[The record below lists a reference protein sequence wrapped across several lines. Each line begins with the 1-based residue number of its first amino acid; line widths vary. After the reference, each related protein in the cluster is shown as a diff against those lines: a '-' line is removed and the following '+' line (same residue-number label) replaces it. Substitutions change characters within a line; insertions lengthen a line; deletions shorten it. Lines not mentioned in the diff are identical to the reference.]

1 MGKVKGQRDN
11 KGMRPIREIAAAIGL
26 LEDDLEYYGR
36 YKAKVGLKAINRL
49 KRRTDASL
57 ILVSAMTP
65 TPAGEG
71 KTTVSIGLAQAL
83 AKLGKSAMVA
93 LREPSL
99 GPVFGIKGGAT
110 GGGLSRVLPA
120 DDINLHFTN
129 DFPAVESAHNLL
141 SALIDNSIFHGN
153 PLNID
158 PRKITWRRVM
168 DINDR
173 SLRDIVI
180 GLGGSTNGVPRET
193 GFDIVPSSE
202 IMAILC
208 LSRSYAEL
216 KDKIRKTL
224 VGFTYDDRPVMT
236 GDLKVEGAVTAL
248 LKHALLPNL
257 VQTTEGVPAIIH
269 GGPFANI
276 AQGTNSIIG
285 TDLALRLADYV
296 VTEAGFGFELGAEK
310 YFDIV
315 APYGNLN
322 PRIVV
327 LVATIRALKYHAGVA
342 REDLNG
348 PNPRLAVLGMANLRK
363 HYENIDKFNVPC
375 IIALNRFPSDT
386 DEEIRA
392 VVEAAEYE
400 GMNIAP
406 ADIFRLGGE
415 GGLELAEK
423 TANLIAQSSGAFRT
437 LYKWDQPVEDKIFTI
452 ASEIYGAVSID
463 YQPLARRNLD
473 LIKKFGFDKLPICI
487 AKTQQSL
494 SDNPALLGLPR
505 DFIVTVREIKIASG
519 AGFLIPITGDIL
531 RMPGLS
537 KTPAAYHID
546 IDDDGNITGV
556 DSPPLPAIP
565 ATPGAARHG

>member
-1 MGKVKGQRDN
+1 MEKAKGQRSDP
-11 KGMRPIREIAAAIGL
+11 GMRPIREIAASVGL
-26 LEDDLEYYGR
+26 SEDDLEYYGR
-36 YKAKVGLKAINRL
+36 YKAKVRLEAIERSE
-49 KRRTDASL
+49 RRANAAL

-71 KTTVSIGLAQAL
+71 KTTVSIGLSQAL

-99 GPVFGIKGGAT
+99 GPVFGVKGGAT

-129 DFPAVESAHNLL
+129 DFAAVASAHNLL

-158 PRKITWRRVM
+158 PRKVAWRRVL
-168 DINDR
+168 DLNDR

-216 KDKIRKTL
+216 KDKIRRTL
-224 VGFTYDDRPVMT
+224 VGFTYDDRPVIT
-236 GDLKVEGAVTAL
+236 GDLKIEGAVTAL

-257 VQTTEGVPAIIH
+257 VQTTEGVPAVIH

-276 AQGTNSIIG
+276 AQGTSSIVG
-285 TDLALRLADYV
+285 AELALRLADYV

-310 YFDIV
+310 FFDIV

-327 LVATIRALKYHAGVA
+327 LVATVRALKYHAGAA
-342 REDLNG
+342 REALDA
-348 PNPRLAVLGMANLRK
+348 PHPRLAVLGMANLRK

-375 IIALNRFPSDT
+375 IVALNRFPSDT
-386 DEEIRA
+386 NEEVQA
-392 VVEAAEYE
+392 VIQAAEDE

-423 TANLIAQSSGAFRT
+423 TADLIAKATGGFRT
-437 LYKWDQPVEDKIFTI
+437 LYRWDQPVEDKIFAI
-452 ASEIYGAVSID
+452 ANEIYGAVSID
-463 YQPLARRNLD
+463 YQPQARRNLD

-537 KTPAAYHID
+537 KKPAAHQID
-546 IDDDGNITGV
+546 IDDAGRITGI
-556 DSPPLPAIP
+556 DPA
-565 ATPGAARHG
+565 

>member
-1 MGKVKGQRDN
+1 
-11 KGMRPIREIAAAIGL
+11 MRKTKQHNPEKNLRSIVDIASMLGL
-26 LEDDLEYYGR
+26 MENDLELYGR
-36 YKAKVGLKAINRL
+36 YKAKVKLEAI
-49 KRRTDASL
+49 RRFSRRNNSSL

-83 AKLGKSAMVA
+83 TKIGKSTIAA

-110 GGGLSRVLPA
+110 GGGLSRVHPV

-141 SALIDNSIFHGN
+141 SAIVDNSIFHGN

-158 PRKITWRRVM
+158 PRKITWRRVIDM
-168 DINDR
+168 NDR

-208 LSRSYAEL
+208 LSRSYEEL
-216 KDKIRKTL
+216 KDKIRKIL
-224 VGFTYDDRPVMT
+224 VSFTYDDQPVIA

-248 LKHALLPNL
+248 LKYALLPNL

-296 VTEAGFGFELGAEK
+296 VTEAGFGFDLGAEK

-315 APYGNLN
+315 APYGNFN

-327 LVATIRALKYHAGVA
+327 LVATVRALKYHAGIA
-342 REDLNG
+342 REKLND
-348 PNPRLAVLGMANLRK
+348 PNPHAAVLGMANLRK

-375 IIALNRFPSDT
+375 IVALNRFPSDT
-386 DEEIRA
+386 DEEIKA
-392 VVEAAEYE
+392 VVEAAENE

-415 GGLELAEK
+415 GGLDLAEK
-423 TANLIAQSSGAFRT
+423 TVRLIAEAKGTSKP
-437 LYKWDQPVEDKIFTI
+437 LYDWKLPVEDKIFKV

-463 YQPLARRNLD
+463 YQPQARRNLD
-473 LIKKFGFDKLPICI
+473 MIKKFGYDRLPVCI

-494 SDNPALLGLPR
+494 SDNPNLLGLPSN
-505 DFIVTVREIKIASG
+505 FIVTVREIKIASG
-519 AGFLIPITGDIL
+519 AGFLIPITGEIL

-537 KTPAAYHID
+537 KVPAAYNIN
-546 IDDDGNITGV
+546 IDDSGNITGIV
-556 DSPPLPAIP
+556 
-565 ATPGAARHG
+565 

>member
-1 MGKVKGQRDN
+1 
-11 KGMRPIREIAAAIGL
+11 MRSIVDVASMLGL
-26 LEDDLEYYGR
+26 MENDLELYGR
-36 YKAKVGLKAINRL
+36 YKAKVKLEAI
-49 KRRTDASL
+49 RRFSRRNKSSL

-71 KTTVSIGLAQAL
+71 KTTISIGLVQAL
-83 AKLGKSAMVA
+83 AKIGKSTIAA

-110 GGGLSRVLPA
+110 GGGLSRVHPV

-141 SALIDNSIFHGN
+141 SAIVDNSIFHGN

-158 PRKITWRRVM
+158 PRKITWRRVIDM
-168 DINDR
+168 NDR

-208 LSRSYAEL
+208 LSRSYEEL
-216 KDKIRKTL
+216 KNKIRKIL
-224 VGFTYDDRPVMT
+224 VGFTYDAQPVIA

-248 LKHALLPNL
+248 LKYALLPNL

-276 AQGTNSIIG
+276 AQGTNSIMG

-296 VTEAGFGFELGAEK
+296 VTEAGFGFDLGAEK
-310 YFDIV
+310 YLDIV
-315 APYGNLN
+315 APYGNFN

-327 LVATIRALKYHAGVA
+327 LVATVRALKYHAGIA
-342 REDLNG
+342 REELND
-348 PNPRLAVLGMANLRK
+348 PNPHAAVLGMANLRK
-363 HYENIDKFNVPC
+363 HYENIDKFNLPC
-375 IIALNRFPSDT
+375 IVALNRFPSDT
-386 DEEIRA
+386 DEEIKA
-392 VVEAAEYE
+392 VVEAAENE

-423 TANLIAQSSGAFRT
+423 TVRLIADAKGTFKP
-437 LYKWDQPVEDKIFTI
+437 LYDWKLPVEDKIFKV

-463 YQPLARRNLD
+463 YQPQARRDLD
-473 LIKKFGFDKLPICI
+473 MIKKLGYDRLPVCI

-494 SDNPALLGLPR
+494 SDNPSLLGLPSN
-505 DFIVTVREIKIASG
+505 FIVTVREIKIASG
-519 AGFLIPITGDIL
+519 AGFLVPITGEIL

-537 KTPAAYHID
+537 KVPAAYNIN
-546 IDDDGNITGV
+546 IDDTGNVTGIV
-556 DSPPLPAIP
+556 
-565 ATPGAARHG
+565 

>member
-1 MGKVKGQRDN
+1 
-11 KGMRPIREIAAAIGL
+11 MRKTKEHSPENNLRHIVDIASKLGL
-26 LEDDLEYYGR
+26 TEDDLELYGR
-36 YKAKVGLKAINRL
+36 YKAKIRL
-49 KRRTDASL
+49 EVTGRFTRRNNSSL

-83 AKLGKSAMVA
+83 AKIGKSTIAA

-110 GGGLSRVLPA
+110 GGGLSRVHPV

-141 SALIDNSIFHGN
+141 SAIIDNSIFHGN

-158 PRKITWRRVM
+158 PRKITWRRVIDM
-168 DINDR
+168 NDR

-208 LSRSYAEL
+208 LSRSYEEL
-216 KDKIRKTL
+216 KDKISRIL
-224 VGFTYDDRPVMT
+224 VSFTYDDRPVIA

-248 LKHALLPNL
+248 LKYALLPNL

-276 AQGTNSIIG
+276 AQGTNSIIS

-296 VTEAGFGFELGAEK
+296 VTEAGFGFDLGAEK

-315 APYGNLN
+315 APYGDFN

-327 LVATIRALKYHAGVA
+327 LIATVRALKYHAGIA
-342 REDLNG
+342 REELND
-348 PNPRLAVLGMANLRK
+348 PNPHAAVLGMANLRK

-375 IIALNRFPSDT
+375 IVALNRFPSDT
-386 DEEIRA
+386 AEEIHA
-392 VVEAAEYE
+392 VVKAAENE

-406 ADIFRLGGE
+406 ADIFRLGGD

-423 TANLIAQSSGAFRT
+423 IVRLIAEAEGTFKP
-437 LYKWDQPVEDKIFTI
+437 LYDWNLPVEDKIFKV

-463 YQPLARRNLD
+463 YQPQARRNLD
-473 LIKKFGFDKLPICI
+473 MIKKIGYDKLPVCI

-494 SDNPALLGLPR
+494 SDNPNLLGLPSN
-505 DFIVTVREIKIASG
+505 FIVTVREIKIASG
-519 AGFLIPITGDIL
+519 AGFLIPITGEIL

-537 KTPAAYHID
+537 RAPAAYNIN
-546 IDDDGNITGV
+546 IDDTGNIKGIV
-556 DSPPLPAIP
+556 
-565 ATPGAARHG
+565 

>member
-1 MGKVKGQRDN
+1 
-11 KGMRPIREIAAAIGL
+11 MRKTKQHNPEKNLRSIVDIASMLGL
-26 LEDDLEYYGR
+26 MENDLELYGR
-36 YKAKVGLKAINRL
+36 YKAKVKLEAI
-49 KRRTDASL
+49 RRFSRRNNSSL

-83 AKLGKSAMVA
+83 TKIGKSTIAA

-110 GGGLSRVLPA
+110 GGGLSRVHPV

-141 SALIDNSIFHGN
+141 SAIVDNSIFHGN

-158 PRKITWRRVM
+158 PRKITWRRVIDM
-168 DINDR
+168 NDR

-208 LSRSYAEL
+208 LSRSYEEL
-216 KDKIRKTL
+216 KDKIRKIL
-224 VGFTYDDRPVMT
+224 VSFTYEDQPVIA

-248 LKHALLPNL
+248 LKYALLPNL

-296 VTEAGFGFELGAEK
+296 VTEAGFGFDLGAEK

-315 APYGNLN
+315 APYGNFN

-327 LVATIRALKYHAGVA
+327 LVATVRALKYHAGIA
-342 REDLNG
+342 REKLND
-348 PNPRLAVLGMANLRK
+348 PNPHAAVLGMANLRK

-375 IIALNRFPSDT
+375 IVALNRFPSDT
-386 DEEIRA
+386 DEEIKA
-392 VVEAAEYE
+392 VVEAAENE

-423 TANLIAQSSGAFRT
+423 TVRLIAEAKGTSKP
-437 LYKWDQPVEDKIFTI
+437 LYDWKLPVEDKIFKV

-463 YQPLARRNLD
+463 YQPQARRNLD
-473 LIKKFGFDKLPICI
+473 MIKKFGYDRLPVCI

-494 SDNPALLGLPR
+494 SDNPNLLGLPSN
-505 DFIVTVREIKIASG
+505 FIVTVREIKIASG
-519 AGFLIPITGDIL
+519 AGFLIPITGEIL

-537 KTPAAYHID
+537 KVPAAYNIN
-546 IDDDGNITGV
+546 IDDSGNITGIV
-556 DSPPLPAIP
+556 
-565 ATPGAARHG
+565 

>member
-1 MGKVKGQRDN
+1 MGKGTHAHTITYPK
-11 KGMRPIREIAAAIGL
+11 PIHEIAASLGL
-26 LEDDLEYYGR
+26 EDDDLEYYGR
-36 YKAKVGLKAINRL
+36 YKAKVRLEAI
-49 KRRTDASL
+49 RRFDRREHASL

-71 KTTVSIGLAQAL
+71 KTTVSIGLTQAF
-83 AKLGKSAMVA
+83 AKLGRRSIVA

-110 GGGLSRVLPA
+110 GGGRSCVIPE

-129 DFPAVESAHNLL
+129 DFPAVERAHNLL
-141 SALIDNSIFHGN
+141 AALVDNSIFHSN

-158 PRKITWRRVM
+158 PRKITWRRVI
-168 DINDR
+168 DLNDR
-173 SLRDIVI
+173 SLRDIII
-180 GLGGSTNGVPRET
+180 GLGGSMNGVPRET
-193 GFDIVPSSE
+193 GFDIASSSE

-216 KDKIRKTL
+216 KQKISRIL
-224 VGFTYDDRPVMT
+224 VGFTYDDRPVFT

-248 LKHALLPNL
+248 LKYALLPNL

-276 AQGTNSIIG
+276 AQGTSSIIG

-296 VTEAGFGFELGAEK
+296 VTEAGFGFDLGAEK
-310 YFDIV
+310 FFDIV
-315 APYGNLN
+315 APYGDLK

-327 LVATIRALKYHAGVA
+327 LVATVRALKYHAGVSP
-342 REDLNG
+342 EHLHE

-375 IIALNRFPSDT
+375 IIALNIFPT
-386 DEEIRA
+386 DSEEEIQA
-392 VVEAAEYE
+392 VIRTAEYE

-406 ADIFRLGGE
+406 ADVFRFGGE

-423 TANLIAQSSGAFRT
+423 TIKLIEKSKGTYRT

-452 ASEIYGAVSID
+452 ASNIYGAVSID
-463 YQPLARRNLD
+463 YQPMAKRNLD
-473 LIKKFGFDKLPICI
+473 LIKKFGFDKLPVCI

-494 SDNPALLGLPR
+494 SDNPSLLGLPR
-505 DFIVTVREIKIASG
+505 DFVVTVREIKIASG
-519 AGFLIPITGDIL
+519 AGFLIPITGDIM
-531 RMPGLS
+531 RMPGLP
-537 KTPAAYHID
+537 KVPAAYHID
-546 IDDDGNITGV
+546 IDDDGNITGITG
-556 DSPPLPAIP
+556 SLN
-565 ATPGAARHG
+565 T

>member
-1 MGKVKGQRDN
+1 MK
-11 KGMRPIREIAAAIGL
+11 PIREIAASIGL
-26 LEDDLEYYGR
+26 GEDDLEYYGR
-36 YKAKVGLKAINRL
+36 YKAKVRLEAINRFE
-49 KRRTDASL
+49 RRAKASL

-83 AKLGKSAMVA
+83 AKLGKSTMVA

-110 GGGLSRVLPA
+110 GGGLSCVLPE
-120 DDINLHFTN
+120 DEINLHFTN

-141 SALIDNSIFHGN
+141 SALVDNAIFHGN

-158 PRKITWRRVM
+158 SRKVTWRRVM
-168 DINDR
+168 DLNDR

-208 LSRSYAEL
+208 LSRSYGEL

-224 VGFTYDDRPVMT
+224 IGFTYDNRPVMT

-276 AQGTNSIIG
+276 AQGTSSIMG

-296 VTEAGFGFELGAEK
+296 VTEAGFGFDLGAEK
-310 YFDIV
+310 FFDIV

-342 REDLNG
+342 REEINE
-348 PNPRLAVLGMANLRK
+348 PNARAAVLGMANLRK

-375 IIALNRFPSDT
+375 VIALNRFPSDT

-392 VVEAAEYE
+392 VIKAAEYE

-406 ADIFRLGGE
+406 ADIFRFGGE

-423 TANLIAQSSGAFRT
+423 TANIIARTSGVFRT
-437 LYKWDQPVEDKIFTI
+437 LYKWDQPVEDKIFTV

-463 YQPLARRNLD
+463 YQPLAKRNLD

-531 RMPGLS
+531 RMPGLA
-537 KTPAAYHID
+537 KVPAAYHID
-546 IDDDGNITGV
+546 IDNDGNITGI
-556 DSPPLPAIP
+556 DALGDA
-565 ATPGAARHG
+565 

>member
-1 MGKVKGQRDN
+1 
-11 KGMRPIREIAAAIGL
+11 MRKTKQHNPEKNLRSIVDIASMLGL
-26 LEDDLEYYGR
+26 MENDLELYGR
-36 YKAKVGLKAINRL
+36 YKAKVKLEAI
-49 KRRTDASL
+49 RRFSRRNNSSL

-83 AKLGKSAMVA
+83 AKIGKSTIAA

-110 GGGLSRVLPA
+110 GGGLSRVHPV

-141 SALIDNSIFHGN
+141 SAIVDNSIFHGN

-158 PRKITWRRVM
+158 PRKITWRRVIDM
-168 DINDR
+168 NDR

-208 LSRSYAEL
+208 LSRSYEEL
-216 KDKIRKTL
+216 KDKIRKIL
-224 VGFTYDDRPVMT
+224 VSFTYDDQPVIA

-248 LKHALLPNL
+248 LKYALLPNL

-296 VTEAGFGFELGAEK
+296 VTEAGFGFDLGAEK

-315 APYGNLN
+315 APYGNFN

-327 LVATIRALKYHAGVA
+327 LVATVRALKYHAGIA
-342 REDLNG
+342 REKLND
-348 PNPRLAVLGMANLRK
+348 PNPHAAVLGMANLRK

-375 IIALNRFPSDT
+375 IVALNRFPSDT
-386 DEEIRA
+386 DEEIKA
-392 VVEAAEYE
+392 VVEAAENE
-400 GMNIAP
+400 GINIAP

-423 TANLIAQSSGAFRT
+423 TVRLIAEAKGTSKP
-437 LYKWDQPVEDKIFTI
+437 LYDWKLPVEDKIFKV

-463 YQPLARRNLD
+463 YQPQARRNLD
-473 LIKKFGFDKLPICI
+473 MIKKFGYDRLPVCI

-494 SDNPALLGLPR
+494 SDNPNLLGLPSN
-505 DFIVTVREIKIASG
+505 FIVTVREIKIASG
-519 AGFLIPITGDIL
+519 AGFLVPITGEIL

-537 KTPAAYHID
+537 KVPAAYNIN
-546 IDDDGNITGV
+546 IDDTGNITGIV
-556 DSPPLPAIP
+556 
-565 ATPGAARHG
+565 

>member
-1 MGKVKGQRDN
+1 MTHQNHRQAAPLLK
-11 KGMRPIREIAAAIGL
+11 PIADIAASIGL
-26 LEDDLEYYGR
+26 GEEDLETYGR
-36 YKAKVGLKAINRL
+36 FKAKIRLEAIHRFQ
-49 KRRTDASL
+49 RRRDASL

-83 AKLGKSAMVA
+83 AKLGKATIAA

-99 GPVFGIKGGAT
+99 GPVFGMKGGAT
-110 GGGLSRVLPA
+110 GGGLSRVHPV

-129 DFPAVESAHNLL
+129 DFHAVESAHNLL
-141 SALIDNSIFHGN
+141 SAMVDNSVYHDN
-153 PLNID
+153 PLNLD
-158 PRKITWRRVM
+158 PRKITWRRVLDM
-168 DINDR
+168 NDR
-173 SLRDIVI
+173 FLRDIVI
-180 GLGGSTNGVPRET
+180 GLGGSINGVPRET

-216 KDKIRKTL
+216 KEKIRKIL
-224 VGFTYDDRPVMT
+224 VGFTHDNRPVMA

-248 LKHALLPNL
+248 LKYALLPNL
-257 VQTTEGVPAIIH
+257 VQTTENVPAIVH

-296 VTEAGFGFELGAEK
+296 VTEAGFGFDLGAEK

-315 APYGNLN
+315 APYGGLK

-327 LVATIRALKYHAGVA
+327 LVATVRALKYHAGVDRA
-342 REDLNG
+342 DLDRSD
-348 PNPRLAVLGMANLRK
+348 PRAAVLGMANLRK
-363 HYENIDKFNVPC
+363 HYQNIDKFRLPC
-375 IIALNRFPSDT
+375 IVALNRFSSDT
-386 DEEIRA
+386 DEEIKA
-392 VVEAAEYE
+392 VVKAAENE
-400 GMNIAP
+400 GINIAP
-406 ADIFRLGGE
+406 CDIFRQGGE

-423 TANLIAQSSGAFRT
+423 TVAILAGKTGDYRP
-437 LYKWDQPVEDKIFTI
+437 LYDWNDPVEDKIFTV

-473 LIKKFGFDKLPICI
+473 LINRYGFDKLPVCI

-494 SDNPALLGLPR
+494 SDNPSLLGLPR
-505 DFIVTVREIKIASG
+505 DFIVTVRDIKIASG
-519 AGFLIPITGDIL
+519 AGFLIPITGEIL

-537 KTPAAYHID
+537 KMPAAFNID
-546 IDDDGNITGV
+546 IDDQGNITGV
-556 DSPPLPAIP
+556 SSPGEIGPL
-565 ATPGAARHG
+565 T

>member
-1 MGKVKGQRDN
+1 
-11 KGMRPIREIAAAIGL
+11 MRKTKEHTPGNHLRHIFEIASKLGL
-26 LEDDLEYYGR
+26 TEDDLELYGR
-36 YKAKVGLKAINRL
+36 YKAKIRL
-49 KRRTDASL
+49 EVARRFSRRKNSSL

-83 AKLGKSAMVA
+83 AKIGKSTVAA

-110 GGGLSRVLPA
+110 GGGLSRVHPV

-141 SALIDNSIFHGN
+141 SAILDNSIFHGN

-158 PRKITWRRVM
+158 PRKITWRRVIDM
-168 DINDR
+168 NDR

-208 LSRSYAEL
+208 LSRSYEEL
-216 KDKIRKTL
+216 KDKISRIL
-224 VGFTYDDRPVMT
+224 VSFTYDDKPVIA
-236 GDLKVEGAVTAL
+236 GDLKVEGAVSAL
-248 LKHALLPNL
+248 LKYALMPNL
-257 VQTTEGVPAIIH
+257 VQTTEGVPAIVH

-285 TDLALRLADYV
+285 TELALCLADYV
-296 VTEAGFGFELGAEK
+296 VTEAGFGFDLGAEK

-315 APYGNLN
+315 APYGNFN

-327 LVATIRALKYHAGVA
+327 LVATIRALKYHAGIA
-342 REDLNG
+342 REELNH
-348 PNPRLAVLGMANLRK
+348 PNAHAAVLGMANLRK

-375 IIALNRFPSDT
+375 IVALNRFPSDT
-386 DEEIRA
+386 DEEIQA
-392 VVEAAEYE
+392 VVKAAENE

-406 ADIFRLGGE
+406 ADIFKRGGE

-423 TANLIAQSSGAFRT
+423 TVRLIAGAEGTFT
-437 LYKWDQPVEDKIFTI
+437 PLYDWKLPVEDKIFKV

-463 YQPLARRNLD
+463 YQPQARRNLD
-473 LIKKFGFDKLPICI
+473 MIKKIGYDKLPVCI

-494 SDNPALLGLPR
+494 SDNPNLLGLPSN
-505 DFIVTVREIKIASG
+505 FIVTVREIKIASG
-519 AGFLIPITGDIL
+519 AGFLIPITGEIL

-537 KTPAAYHID
+537 KTPAAYNINID
-546 IDDDGNITGV
+546 ETGNIQGIV
-556 DSPPLPAIP
+556 
-565 ATPGAARHG
+565 

>member
-1 MGKVKGQRDN
+1 
-11 KGMRPIREIAAAIGL
+11 MRKTKQHNPEKNLRSIVDIASMLGL
-26 LEDDLEYYGR
+26 MENDLELYGR
-36 YKAKVGLKAINRL
+36 YKAKVKLEAI
-49 KRRTDASL
+49 RRFSRRNNSSL

-83 AKLGKSAMVA
+83 TKIGKSTIAA

-110 GGGLSRVLPA
+110 GGGLSCVHPV

-141 SALIDNSIFHGN
+141 SAIVDNSIFHGN

-158 PRKITWRRVM
+158 PRKITWRRVIDM
-168 DINDR
+168 NDR

-208 LSRSYAEL
+208 LSRSYEEL
-216 KDKIRKTL
+216 KDKIRKIL
-224 VGFTYDDRPVMT
+224 VSFTYDDQPVIA

-248 LKHALLPNL
+248 LKYALLPNL

-296 VTEAGFGFELGAEK
+296 VTEAGFGFDLGAEK

-315 APYGNLN
+315 APYGNFN

-327 LVATIRALKYHAGVA
+327 LVATVRALKYHAGIA
-342 REDLNG
+342 REKLND
-348 PNPRLAVLGMANLRK
+348 PNPHAAVLGMANLRK

-375 IIALNRFPSDT
+375 IVALNRFPSDT
-386 DEEIRA
+386 DEEIKA
-392 VVEAAEYE
+392 VVEAAENE
-400 GMNIAP
+400 GINIAP

-423 TANLIAQSSGAFRT
+423 TVRLIAEAKGTSKP
-437 LYKWDQPVEDKIFTI
+437 LYDWKLPVEDKIFKV

-463 YQPLARRNLD
+463 YQPQARRNLD
-473 LIKKFGFDKLPICI
+473 MIKKFGYDRLPVCI

-494 SDNPALLGLPR
+494 SDNPNLLGLPSN
-505 DFIVTVREIKIASG
+505 FIVTVREIKIASG
-519 AGFLIPITGDIL
+519 AGFLIPITGEIL

-537 KTPAAYHID
+537 KVPTAYNIN
-546 IDDDGNITGV
+546 IDDSGNITGIV
-556 DSPPLPAIP
+556 
-565 ATPGAARHG
+565 

>member
-1 MGKVKGQRDN
+1 
-11 KGMRPIREIAAAIGL
+11 MRKTKQHNPEKNLRSIVDIASMLGL
-26 LEDDLEYYGR
+26 MENDLELYGR
-36 YKAKVGLKAINRL
+36 YKAKVKLEAI
-49 KRRTDASL
+49 RRFSRRNNSSL

-83 AKLGKSAMVA
+83 AKIGKSTIAA

-110 GGGLSRVLPA
+110 GGGLSRVHPV

-141 SALIDNSIFHGN
+141 SAIVDNSIFHGN

-158 PRKITWRRVM
+158 PRKITWRRVIDM
-168 DINDR
+168 NDR

-208 LSRSYAEL
+208 LSRSYEEL
-216 KDKIRKTL
+216 KDKIRKIL
-224 VGFTYDDRPVMT
+224 VSFTYDDQPVIA

-248 LKHALLPNL
+248 LKYALLPNL

-276 AQGTNSIIG
+276 AQGTNSIMG

-296 VTEAGFGFELGAEK
+296 VTEAGFGFDLGAEK

-315 APYGNLN
+315 APYGNFN

-327 LVATIRALKYHAGVA
+327 LVATVRALKYHAGIA
-342 REDLNG
+342 REKLND
-348 PNPRLAVLGMANLRK
+348 PNPHAAVLGMANLRK

-375 IIALNRFPSDT
+375 IVALNRFPSDT
-386 DEEIRA
+386 DEEIKA
-392 VVEAAEYE
+392 VVEAAENE

-423 TANLIAQSSGAFRT
+423 TVRLIAEAKGTSKP
-437 LYKWDQPVEDKIFTI
+437 LYDWKLPVEDKIFKV

-463 YQPLARRNLD
+463 YQPQARRNLD
-473 LIKKFGFDKLPICI
+473 MIKKFGYDRLPVCI

-494 SDNPALLGLPR
+494 SDNPNLLGLPSN
-505 DFIVTVREIKIASG
+505 FIVTVREIKIASG
-519 AGFLIPITGDIL
+519 AGFLIPITGEIL

-537 KTPAAYHID
+537 KVPAAYNIN
-546 IDDDGNITGV
+546 IDDSGNITGIV
-556 DSPPLPAIP
+556 
-565 ATPGAARHG
+565 

>member
-1 MGKVKGQRDN
+1 MK
-11 KGMRPIREIAAAIGL
+11 PIYEIAASIGL
-26 LEDDLEYYGR
+26 AEDDMECYGR
-36 YKAKVGLKAINRL
+36 YKAKVRIEAI
-49 KRRTDASL
+49 KRFERRANASL

-83 AKLGKSAMVA
+83 AKLGKQTIVT

-110 GGGLSRVLPA
+110 GGGLSSVLPA

-141 SALIDNSIFHGN
+141 SALVDNSVFHGN

-168 DINDR
+168 DMNDR

-180 GLGGSTNGVPRET
+180 GLGGSTNGVPRES

-208 LSRSYAEL
+208 LSQSYAEL
-216 KDKIRKTL
+216 KEKIRKIL
-224 VGFTYDDRPVMT
+224 VGFTYDDKPVIT
-236 GDLKVEGAVTAL
+236 RDLKIEGAVTSL

-257 VQTTEGVPAIIH
+257 VQTTEGVPAIVH

-296 VTEAGFGFELGAEK
+296 VTEAGFGFDLGAEK

-315 APYGNLN
+315 APYGNFN

-327 LVATIRALKYHAGVA
+327 LVATVRALKYHAGMPT
-342 REDLNG
+342 ESLNE
-348 PNPRLAVLGMANLRK
+348 PNPRVAVLGMANLRK

-386 DEEIRA
+386 DAEIQA
-392 VVEAAEYE
+392 VVRAAENE

-406 ADIFRLGGE
+406 VDIFRLGGE

-423 TANLIAQSSGAFRT
+423 TTNIIAGASGTFRS
-437 LYKWDQPVEDKIFTI
+437 LYRWDQPVEDKIFTV
-452 ASEIYGAVSID
+452 ASKIYGAVSID
-463 YQPLARRNLD
+463 YQPLAKRNLD

-494 SDNPALLGLPR
+494 SDNPSLLGLPS

-546 IDDDGNITGV
+546 IDDDGNITG
-556 DSPPLPAIP
+556 IT
-565 ATPGAARHG
+565 TPGDA

>member
-1 MGKVKGQRDN
+1 MPKSKTLS
-11 KGMRPIREIAAAIGL
+11 REIHLKPIVDIAALVGL
-26 LEDDLEYYGR
+26 GEDDLELYGR
-36 YKAKVGLKAINRL
+36 YKAKVRLEAIQ
-49 KRRTDASL
+49 KRERRKNSAL

-83 AKLGKSAMVA
+83 ARIGKSVMAA

-99 GPVFGIKGGAT
+99 GPVFGLKGGAT
-110 GGGLSRVLPA
+110 GGGLSRVHPA

-141 SALIDNSIFHGN
+141 SAVLDNSVFHGN

-158 PRKITWRRVM
+158 PRKVTWRRVLDM
-168 DINDR
+168 NDR

-180 GLGGSTNGVPRET
+180 GLGGTANGVPRET

-208 LSRSYAEL
+208 LSRSYEEL
-216 KDKIRKTL
+216 KEKIRRTL
-224 VGFTYDDRPVMT
+224 VGFTYDDRPVVA
-236 GDLKVEGAVTAL
+236 GDLRVEGAMAAL
-248 LKHALLPNL
+248 LKYALWPNL
-257 VQTTEGVPAIIH
+257 AQTTEGVPAVIH

-296 VTEAGFGFELGAEK
+296 VTEAGFGFDLGAEK

-315 APYGNLN
+315 APYGGLN

-327 LVATIRALKYHAGVA
+327 LVATVRALKYHAGIL
-342 REDLNG
+342 REALER
-348 PNPRLAVLGMANLRK
+348 PNPRAAVLGMANLRK
-363 HYENIDKFNVPC
+363 HYENIDKFQVPC
-375 IIALNRFPSDT
+375 IIALNRFPSDSE
-386 DEEIRA
+386 EEIRA
-392 VVEAAEYE
+392 VVKAAEDQ

-406 ADIFRLGGE
+406 VDIFRLGGA
-415 GGLELAEK
+415 GGVDLAGK
-423 TANLIAQSSGAFRT
+423 TVELIARAPGKFKP
-437 LYKWDQPVEDKIFTI
+437 LYDWKLPVEDKIFKV

-463 YQPLARRNLD
+463 YRPQARRHLD
-473 LIKKFGFDKLPICI
+473 LIRKTGYDKLPVCI

-494 SDNPALLGLPR
+494 SDNPGLLGLPS
-505 DFIVTVREIKIASG
+505 DFIVTVREINIASG
-519 AGFLIPITGDIL
+519 AGFLIPITGEIL

-537 KTPAAYHID
+537 RTPAALNID
-546 IDDDGNITGV
+546 IDDAGRITG
-556 DSPPLPAIP
+556 I
-565 ATPGAARHG
+565 G

>member
-1 MGKVKGQRDN
+1 MKKTKQHNPEENLRSIVD
-11 KGMRPIREIAAAIGL
+11 IASMLGL
-26 LEDDLEYYGR
+26 KENDLELYGR
-36 YKAKVGLKAINRL
+36 YKAKVRL
-49 KRRTDASL
+49 EVIRRFSRRNNSSL

-83 AKLGKSAMVA
+83 AKIGKSTIAA

-110 GGGLSRVLPA
+110 GGGLSRVHPV

-141 SALIDNSIFHGN
+141 SAIVDNSIFHGN

-158 PRKITWRRVM
+158 PRKITWRRVIDM
-168 DINDR
+168 NDR
-173 SLRDIVI
+173 SLRNIVI

-208 LSRSYAEL
+208 LSRSYEEL
-216 KDKIRKTL
+216 KDKIRKIL
-224 VGFTYDDRPVMT
+224 VSFTYDDHPVIA

-248 LKHALLPNL
+248 LKYALLPNL

-276 AQGTNSIIG
+276 AQGTNSIMG

-296 VTEAGFGFELGAEK
+296 VTEAGFGFDLGAEK

-315 APYGNLN
+315 APYGNFN

-327 LVATIRALKYHAGVA
+327 LVATVRALKYHAGIA
-342 REDLNG
+342 RKELND
-348 PNPRLAVLGMANLRK
+348 PNPIMAVLGMANLRK

-375 IIALNRFPSDT
+375 IVALNRFPSDT
-386 DEEIRA
+386 DEEIKA
-392 VVEAAEYE
+392 VVEAAENE

-423 TANLIAQSSGAFRT
+423 TVRLIAEAKGTFKP
-437 LYKWDQPVEDKIFTI
+437 LYDWKLPVEDKIFKV

-463 YQPLARRNLD
+463 YQPQARRNLD
-473 LIKKFGFDKLPICI
+473 MIKKIGYDKLPVCI

-494 SDNPALLGLPR
+494 SDNPSLLGLPSN
-505 DFIVTVREIKIASG
+505 FIVTVREIKIASG
-519 AGFLIPITGDIL
+519 AGFLIPITGEIL

-537 KTPAAYHID
+537 KVPAAYNINID
-546 IDDDGNITGV
+546 NTGNITGIV
-556 DSPPLPAIP
+556 
-565 ATPGAARHG
+565 

>member
-1 MGKVKGQRDN
+1 MKTKQHSPEKN
-11 KGMRPIREIAAAIGL
+11 LRPIVEIASSIGL
-26 LEDDLEYYGR
+26 TENDLELYGR
-36 YKAKVGLKAINRL
+36 YKAKVRLEAI
-49 KRRTDASL
+49 RRFSRRKDSAL

-83 AKLGKSAMVA
+83 AKIGKSTIAA

-110 GGGLSRVLPA
+110 GGGLSRVHPV

-141 SALIDNSIFHGN
+141 SAIVDNSVFHGN

-158 PRKITWRRVM
+158 PRKITWRRVL
-168 DINDR
+168 DVNDR

-208 LSRSYAEL
+208 LSRSYEEL
-216 KDKIRKTL
+216 KDKIGKIL
-224 VGFTYDDRPVMT
+224 VSFTYDDQPVT
-236 GDLKVEGAVTAL
+236 ASHLKVEGAVTAL
-248 LKHALLPNL
+248 LKYALLPNL

-276 AQGTNSIIG
+276 AQGTSSIMG

-296 VTEAGFGFELGAEK
+296 VTEAGFGFDLGAEK
-310 YFDIV
+310 FFDIV

-327 LVATIRALKYHAGVA
+327 LVATIRALKYHAGISREELPEPNA
-342 REDLNG
+342 RA
-348 PNPRLAVLGMANLRK
+348 AVLGMANLRK
-363 HYENIDKFNVPC
+363 HYNNIDKFNVPC
-375 IIALNRFPSDT
+375 IVALNRFPTDT
-386 DEEIRA
+386 DEEIKA
-392 VVEAAEYE
+392 VTEAAENE

-415 GGLELAEK
+415 GGLELAQK
-423 TANLIAQSSGAFRT
+423 TVQLIADIPGAFKP
-437 LYKWDQPVEDKIFTI
+437 LYEWDLPVEDKIFKV

-463 YQPLARRNLD
+463 YQPQAKRNLD
-473 LIKKFGFDKLPICI
+473 LIKKIGYDKLPVCV

-494 SDNPALLGLPR
+494 SDNPSLLGLPKN
-505 DFIVTVREIKIASG
+505 FIVTVREIKVASG
-519 AGFLIPITGDIL
+519 AGFLIPITGEIL
-531 RMPGLS
+531 RMPGLA
-537 KTPAAYHID
+537 KFPAAYNINID
-546 IDDDGNITGV
+546 NNGIITGIV
-556 DSPPLPAIP
+556 
-565 ATPGAARHG
+565 

>member
-1 MGKVKGQRDN
+1 MKKVKAKRAADC
-11 KGMRPIREIAAAIGL
+11 MRPIHEIAASIGL
-26 LEDDLEYYGR
+26 AEDDLECYGR
-36 YKAKVGLKAINRL
+36 YKAKVRIEAI
-49 KRRTDASL
+49 KRFERRANASL

-83 AKLGKSAMVA
+83 AKLGKKTIVT

-99 GPVFGIKGGAT
+99 GPVFGVKGGAT
-110 GGGLSRVLPA
+110 GGGLSCVLPA

-141 SALIDNSIFHGN
+141 SALVDNSVFHGN

-168 DINDR
+168 DMNDR

-180 GLGGSTNGVPRET
+180 GLGGSTNGVPRES

-208 LSRSYAEL
+208 LSQSYAEL
-216 KDKIRKTL
+216 KEKIRKIL
-224 VGFTYDDRPVMT
+224 VGFTYDDKPVIT
-236 GDLKVEGAVTAL
+236 KDLKVEGAVTSL

-257 VQTTEGVPAIIH
+257 VQTTEGVPAIVH

-276 AQGTNSIIG
+276 AQGTNSVIG

-296 VTEAGFGFELGAEK
+296 VTEAGFGFDLGAEK

-315 APYGNLN
+315 APYGNFN

-327 LVATIRALKYHAGVA
+327 LVATVRALKYHAGVPA
-342 REDLNG
+342 DALNE
-348 PNPRLAVLGMANLRK
+348 PNPRVAVLGMANLRK

-386 DEEIRA
+386 DAEIQA
-392 VVEAAEYE
+392 IVQAAEDE

-406 ADIFRLGGE
+406 VDIFRLGGE

-423 TANLIAQSSGAFRT
+423 AANIIAKASGTFRS
-437 LYKWDQPVEDKIFTI
+437 LYRWDQPVEDKIFTV
-452 ASEIYGAVSID
+452 ASKIYGAVSID
-463 YQPLARRNLD
+463 YQPLAKRNLD
-473 LIKKFGFDKLPICI
+473 LIKRFGFDKLPICI

-494 SDNPALLGLPR
+494 SDNPSLLGLPS

-537 KTPAAYHID
+537 KAPAAYHID

-556 DSPPLPAIP
+556 
-565 ATPGAARHG
+565 TVPGDA

>member
-1 MGKVKGQRDN
+1 
-11 KGMRPIREIAAAIGL
+11 MRKTKQSHPEKKLRPVIDVASSLGL
-26 LEDDLEYYGR
+26 TEDDLELYGR
-36 YKAKVGLKAINRL
+36 YKAKIGLDIIQRFP
-49 KRRTDASL
+49 RRKNSSL

-83 AKLGKSAMVA
+83 AKIGKSTIAA

-110 GGGLSRVLPA
+110 GGGLSRVHPV

-129 DFPAVESAHNLL
+129 DFPAIESAHNLL
-141 SALIDNSIFHGN
+141 SAILDNSIFHGN

-158 PRKITWRRVM
+158 PRKITWRRVIDM
-168 DINDR
+168 NDR

-208 LSRSYAEL
+208 LSRSYEEL
-216 KDKIRKTL
+216 KEKIRRIL
-224 VGFTYDDRPVMT
+224 VSFTYDNQPVIA
-236 GDLKVEGAVTAL
+236 GDLKVEGAVAAL
-248 LKHALLPNL
+248 LKYALLPNL

-276 AQGTNSIIG
+276 AQGTNSIIS
-285 TDLALRLADYV
+285 TDMALRLADYV
-296 VTEAGFGFELGAEK
+296 VTEAGFGFDLGAEK

-315 APYGNLN
+315 APYGNFN

-327 LVATIRALKYHAGVA
+327 LVATVRALKYHAGI
-342 REDLNG
+342 ELSDLNVS
-348 PNPRLAVLGMANLRK
+348 NPHAALMGMANLRK

-375 IIALNRFPSDT
+375 IIALNRFASDT
-386 DEEIRA
+386 DAEIKA
-392 VVEAAEYE
+392 VVEAAENE

-406 ADIFRLGGE
+406 ADIFRLGGD

-423 TANLIAQSSGAFRT
+423 TVRLIAEAKGTSRP
-437 LYKWDQPVEDKIFTI
+437 LYDWKLPVEDKIFKV

-463 YQPLARRNLD
+463 YQPQARRNLD
-473 LIKKFGFDKLPICI
+473 MIKKIGYDKLPVCI

-494 SDNPALLGLPR
+494 SDNPSLLGLPSN
-505 DFIVTVREIKIASG
+505 FIVTVREIKIASG
-519 AGFLIPITGDIL
+519 AGFLIPITGEIL

-537 KTPAAYHID
+537 KAPAAYNID
-546 IDDDGNITGV
+546 IDANGEIKGIV
-556 DSPPLPAIP
+556 
-565 ATPGAARHG
+565 

>member
-1 MGKVKGQRDN
+1 
-11 KGMRPIREIAAAIGL
+11 MRKTKQHNPEKNLRSIVDIASMLGL
-26 LEDDLEYYGR
+26 MENDLELYGR
-36 YKAKVGLKAINRL
+36 YKAKVKLEAI
-49 KRRTDASL
+49 RRFPRRNKSSL

-83 AKLGKSAMVA
+83 AKIGKSTIAA

-110 GGGLSRVLPA
+110 GGGLSRVHPV

-141 SALIDNSIFHGN
+141 SAIVDNSIFHGN

-158 PRKITWRRVM
+158 PRKITWRRVIDM
-168 DINDR
+168 NDR

-208 LSRSYAEL
+208 LSRSYEEL
-216 KDKIRKTL
+216 KDKIRKIL
-224 VGFTYDDRPVMT
+224 VSFTYDDQPVIA

-248 LKHALLPNL
+248 LKYALLPNL

-296 VTEAGFGFELGAEK
+296 VTEAGFGFDLGAEK

-315 APYGNLN
+315 APYGNFN

-327 LVATIRALKYHAGVA
+327 LVATVRALKYHAGIA
-342 REDLNG
+342 REKLND
-348 PNPRLAVLGMANLRK
+348 PNPHAAVLGMANLRK

-375 IIALNRFPSDT
+375 IVALNRFPSDT
-386 DEEIRA
+386 DEEIKA
-392 VVEAAEYE
+392 VVEAAENE

-423 TANLIAQSSGAFRT
+423 TVRLIAEAKGTSKP
-437 LYKWDQPVEDKIFTI
+437 LYDWKLPVEDKIFKV

-463 YQPLARRNLD
+463 YQPQARRNLD
-473 LIKKFGFDKLPICI
+473 MIKKFGYDRLPVCI

-494 SDNPALLGLPR
+494 SDNPNLLGLPSN
-505 DFIVTVREIKIASG
+505 FIVTVREIKIASG
-519 AGFLIPITGDIL
+519 AGFLIPITGEIL

-537 KTPAAYHID
+537 KVPTAYNIN
-546 IDDDGNITGV
+546 IDDSGNVTGIV
-556 DSPPLPAIP
+556 
-565 ATPGAARHG
+565 

>member
-1 MGKVKGQRDN
+1 
-11 KGMRPIREIAAAIGL
+11 MRKTKQHNPEKNLRSIIDVASMLGL
-26 LEDDLEYYGR
+26 MENDLELYGR
-36 YKAKVGLKAINRL
+36 YKAKVKLEAI
-49 KRRTDASL
+49 RRFSRRNNSSL

-83 AKLGKSAMVA
+83 AKIGKSTIAA

-110 GGGLSRVLPA
+110 GGGLSRVHPV

-141 SALIDNSIFHGN
+141 SAIVDNSIFHGN

-158 PRKITWRRVM
+158 PRKITWRRVIDM
-168 DINDR
+168 NDR

-208 LSRSYAEL
+208 LSRSYEEL
-216 KDKIRKTL
+216 KDKIRKIL
-224 VGFTYDDRPVMT
+224 VSFTYDDQPVIA
-236 GDLKVEGAVTAL
+236 GDLKVEGAVTAI
-248 LKHALLPNL
+248 LKYALLPNL

-296 VTEAGFGFELGAEK
+296 VTEAGFGFDLGAEK

-315 APYGNLN
+315 APYGNFN

-327 LVATIRALKYHAGVA
+327 LVATVRALKYHAGIA
-342 REDLNG
+342 REELND
-348 PNPRLAVLGMANLRK
+348 PNPHAAVLGMANLRK

-375 IIALNRFPSDT
+375 IVALNRFPSDT
-386 DEEIRA
+386 DEEIKA
-392 VVEAAEYE
+392 VVEAAENE

-423 TANLIAQSSGAFRT
+423 TVRLIAEAKGTSKP
-437 LYKWDQPVEDKIFTI
+437 LYDWKLPVEDKIFKV

-463 YQPLARRNLD
+463 YQPQARRNLD
-473 LIKKFGFDKLPICI
+473 MIKKFGYDRLPVCI

-494 SDNPALLGLPR
+494 SDNPSLLGLPSN
-505 DFIVTVREIKIASG
+505 FIVTVREIKIASG
-519 AGFLIPITGDIL
+519 AGFLIPITGEIL

-537 KTPAAYHID
+537 KVPAAYNIN
-546 IDDDGNITGV
+546 IDDSGNITGIV
-556 DSPPLPAIP
+556 
-565 ATPGAARHG
+565 

>member
-1 MGKVKGQRDN
+1 MKTKQHSPEKN
-11 KGMRPIREIAAAIGL
+11 LRPIVEIASSIGL
-26 LEDDLEYYGR
+26 TENDLELYGR
-36 YKAKVGLKAINRL
+36 YKAKVRLEAI
-49 KRRTDASL
+49 RRFSRRKDSAL

-83 AKLGKSAMVA
+83 AKIGKSTIAA

-110 GGGLSRVLPA
+110 GGGLSRVHPV

-141 SALIDNSIFHGN
+141 SAIVDNSIFHGN

-158 PRKITWRRVM
+158 PRKITWRRVL
-168 DINDR
+168 DVNDR

-208 LSRSYAEL
+208 LSRSYEEL
-216 KDKIRKTL
+216 KDKIGKIL
-224 VGFTYDDRPVMT
+224 VSFTYDDQPVT
-236 GDLKVEGAVTAL
+236 ASHLKVEGAVTAL
-248 LKHALLPNL
+248 LKYALLPNL

-276 AQGTNSIIG
+276 AQGTSSIMG

-296 VTEAGFGFELGAEK
+296 VTEAGFGFDLGAEK
-310 YFDIV
+310 FFDIV

-327 LVATIRALKYHAGVA
+327 LVATVRALKYHAGISREELPEPNA
-342 REDLNG
+342 RA
-348 PNPRLAVLGMANLRK
+348 AVLGMANLRK
-363 HYENIDKFNVPC
+363 HYNNIDKFNVPC
-375 IIALNRFPSDT
+375 IVALNRFPTDT
-386 DEEIRA
+386 DEEIKA
-392 VVEAAEYE
+392 VTEAAENE

-415 GGLELAEK
+415 GGLELAQK
-423 TANLIAQSSGAFRT
+423 TIQLIADTPGAFKP
-437 LYKWDQPVEDKIFTI
+437 LYEWDLPVEDKIFKV

-463 YQPLARRNLD
+463 YQPQAKRNLD
-473 LIKKFGFDKLPICI
+473 LIKKIGYDKLPVCV

-494 SDNPALLGLPR
+494 SDNPSLLGLPKN
-505 DFIVTVREIKIASG
+505 FIVTVREIKVASG
-519 AGFLIPITGDIL
+519 AGFLIPITGEIL
-531 RMPGLS
+531 RMPGLA
-537 KTPAAYHID
+537 KFPAAYNINID
-546 IDDDGNITGV
+546 NNGIITGIV
-556 DSPPLPAIP
+556 
-565 ATPGAARHG
+565 

>member
-1 MGKVKGQRDN
+1 MRKIKERHSDKGL
-11 KGMRPIREIAAAIGL
+11 RPIIEIAESIGL
-26 LEDDLEYYGR
+26 AEDDLELYGR
-36 YKAKVGLKAINRL
+36 YKAKVRL
-49 KRRTDASL
+49 EAGKRFPRRADSSL

-83 AKLGKSAMVA
+83 AKIGKSTIAA

-99 GPVFGIKGGAT
+99 GPVFGLKGGAT
-110 GGGLSRVLPA
+110 GGGLSRVHPV

-141 SALIDNSIFHGN
+141 SAIVDNSIFHSN

-158 PRKITWRRVM
+158 PRKITWRRVLDM
-168 DINDR
+168 NDR

-208 LSRSYAEL
+208 LSQSYEEL
-216 KDKIRKTL
+216 KDKIRKIL
-224 VGFTYDDRPVMT
+224 VSFTYDNKPIIA
-236 GDLKVEGAVTAL
+236 GDLKVEGAVTSL
-248 LKHALLPNL
+248 LKYALLPNL

-285 TDLALRLADYV
+285 TNLALRLADYV
-296 VTEAGFGFELGAEK
+296 VTEAGFGFDLGAEK

-322 PRIVV
+322 PKIVV
-327 LVATIRALKYHAGVA
+327 LVATVRALKYHSGIS
-342 REDLNG
+342 REELNES
-348 PNPRLAVLGMANLRK
+348 NPHAAVLGMANLRK
-363 HYENIDKFNVPC
+363 HYENIAKFNVPC

-386 DEEIRA
+386 DEEIKA
-392 VVEAAEYE
+392 VIAAAEDE

-423 TANLIAQSSGAFRT
+423 TVQIIAQASGSYKP
-437 LYKWDQPVEDKIFTI
+437 LYDWNQPVEDKIFKI

-463 YQPLARRNLD
+463 YQPLAKRNLD
-473 LIKKFGFDKLPICI
+473 QIKKIGYDKLPICI

-494 SDNPALLGLPR
+494 SDNPSLLGLPS

-519 AGFLIPITGDIL
+519 AGFLIPITGEIL

-537 KTPAAYHID
+537 KSPAAYNID
-546 IDDDGNITGV
+546 IDNNGNITGIV
-556 DSPPLPAIP
+556 
-565 ATPGAARHG
+565 

>member
-1 MGKVKGQRDN
+1 MRNVKKEEHTESGLS
-11 KGMRPIREIAAAIGL
+11 PIVEIASSIGL
-26 LEDDLEYYGR
+26 TENDLELYGN
-36 YKAKVGLKAINRL
+36 YKAKVRL
-49 KRRTDASL
+49 ESIRRFERHPNYSL

-71 KTTVSIGLAQAL
+71 KTTISIGLTQAL
-83 AKLGKSAMVA
+83 ARLGKSTIAA

-99 GPVFGIKGGAT
+99 GPVFGLKGGAT
-110 GGGLSRVLPA
+110 GGGMSRVHPV
-120 DDINLHFTN
+120 DEINLHCTS
-129 DFPAVESAHNLL
+129 DFPDVESAHNLL
-141 SALIDNSIFHGN
+141 SAILDNSIFHGN
-153 PLNID
+153 TLNID
-158 PRKITWRRVM
+158 PRKITWRRVVDM
-168 DINDR
+168 NDR
-173 SLRDIVI
+173 ALRNIVI

-208 LSRSYAEL
+208 LSRSYDEL
-216 KDKIRKTL
+216 KAKIRKTL
-224 VGFTYDDRPVMT
+224 VGFTYDDQPVVA

-248 LKHALLPNL
+248 LKYALLPNL

-296 VTEAGFGFELGAEK
+296 VTEAGFGFDLGAEK
-310 YFDIV
+310 FFDIV
-315 APYGNLN
+315 APYGDLN

-327 LVATIRALKYHAGVA
+327 LVATVRALKYHAGID
-342 REDLNG
+342 REELNT
-348 PNPRLAVLGMANLRK
+348 PNPRAAVLGMANLRK

-386 DEEIRA
+386 DEEIQA
-392 VVEAAEYE
+392 VVDAAENE

-406 ADIFRLGGE
+406 ADIFRRGGE
-415 GGLELAEK
+415 GGIDLAEK
-423 TANLIAQSSGAFRT
+423 TVALIAAAKGKFQP
-437 LYKWDQPVEDKIFTI
+437 LYDWKLPVEDKIFKV

-463 YQPLARRNLD
+463 YQPQARRNLD
-473 LIKKFGFDKLPICI
+473 LIKKIGYDKLPVCI

-494 SDNPALLGLPR
+494 SDNPSLLGLPS

-519 AGFLIPITGDIL
+519 AGFLIPITGEIM

-537 KTPAAYHID
+537 KLPAAYHIN
-546 IDDDGNITGV
+546 IDETGNISGIT
-556 DSPPLPAIP
+556 
-565 ATPGAARHG
+565 

>member
-1 MGKVKGQRDN
+1 MGTSEKPSVPERL
-11 KGMRPIREIAAAIGL
+11 RPIRDIASTIGL
-26 LEDDLEYYGR
+26 REEDLEYYGR
-36 YKAKVGLKAINRL
+36 YKAKVRLEAI
-49 KRRTDASL
+49 RRFPRRDDSNL

-83 AKLGKSAMVA
+83 ARLGKSTIAA

-110 GGGLSRVLPA
+110 GGGLSRVLPV

-141 SALIDNSIFHGN
+141 SALVDNAVFHGN

-158 PRKITWRRVM
+158 PRKITWRRVVDM
-168 DINDR
+168 NDR

-216 KDKIRKTL
+216 KDKIRKIL
-224 VGFTYDDRPVMT
+224 VGFTYDDKPVIA

-248 LKHALLPNL
+248 LKYALLPNL

-276 AQGTNSIIG
+276 AQGTNSVMG

-296 VTEAGFGFELGAEK
+296 VTEAGFGFDLGAEK
-310 YFDIV
+310 FFDIV
-315 APYGNLN
+315 APYGELN

-327 LVATIRALKYHAGVA
+327 LVATVRALKYHAGVA
-342 REDLNG
+342 REDLNA
-348 PNPRLAVLGMANLRK
+348 PNARAAVLGMANLRK
-363 HYENIDKFNVPC
+363 HYGNIDKFNVPC

-386 DEEIRA
+386 DEEVRA
-392 VVEAAEYE
+392 VVDAAERE

-415 GGLELAEK
+415 GGLDLAEK
-423 TANLIAQSSGAFRT
+423 TVRLIAGATGTFRT
-437 LYKWDQPVEDKIFTI
+437 LYDWEQPVEDKIFTI

-463 YQPLARRNLD
+463 YRPLAKRNLD
-473 LIKKFGFDKLPICI
+473 LIRRFGFDKLPVCI

-494 SDNPALLGLPR
+494 SDNPSLLGMPR

-519 AGFLIPITGDIL
+519 AGFLIPITGEIL

-537 KTPAAYHID
+537 KSPAAYHID
-546 IDDDGNITGV
+546 IDDAGTISGIV
-556 DSPPLPAIP
+556 
-565 ATPGAARHG
+565 

>member
-1 MGKVKGQRDN
+1 MGNVREQRAVN
-11 KGMRPIREIAAAIGL
+11 NLRPITEIAASIGL
-26 LEDDLEYYGR
+26 TEDDLEYYGR
-36 YKAKVGLKAINRL
+36 YKAKVRIEAI
-49 KRRTDASL
+49 KSFERRANASL

-83 AKLGKSAMVA
+83 AKLGKQTIVT

-99 GPVFGIKGGAT
+99 GPIFGIKGGAT
-110 GGGLSRVLPA
+110 GGGLSSVLPA
-120 DDINLHFTN
+120 DEINLHFTN

-141 SALIDNSIFHGN
+141 SALIDNTIFHGN

-158 PRKITWRRVM
+158 PRKITWRRVIDM
-168 DINDR
+168 NDR

-216 KDKIRKTL
+216 KEKIRKIL
-224 VGFTYDDRPVMT
+224 VGFTYDDKPVIT
-236 GDLKVEGAVTAL
+236 RDLKVEGAVTAL

-285 TDLALRLADYV
+285 TDIALRLADYV

-310 YFDIV
+310 FFDIV

-327 LVATIRALKYHAGVA
+327 LVATVRALKYHAGVA
-342 REDLNG
+342 RENLNE

-363 HYENIDKFNVPC
+363 HYQNIDKFNVPC

-386 DEEIRA
+386 DAEIQA
-392 VVEAAEYE
+392 IISAAEDE

-415 GGLELAEK
+415 GGMELAEK
-423 TANLIAQSSGAFRT
+423 TVDIIAKSTGTFRS

-452 ASEIYGAVSID
+452 ASKIYGAVSID
-463 YQPLARRNLD
+463 YQPLAKRNLD

-494 SDNPALLGLPR
+494 SDNPALLGLPS

-519 AGFLIPITGDIL
+519 AGFLIPITGEIL
-531 RMPGLS
+531 RMPGLA
-537 KTPAAYHID
+537 KAPAAYNID
-546 IDDDGNITGV
+546 IDDNG
-556 DSPPLPAIP
+556 AIK
-565 ATPGAARHG
+565 GII

>member
-1 MGKVKGQRDN
+1 MKKTKQHNPEKNLRSIVD
-11 KGMRPIREIAAAIGL
+11 IASTLGL
-26 LEDDLEYYGR
+26 MENDLELYGR
-36 YKAKVGLKAINRL
+36 YKAKVRL
-49 KRRTDASL
+49 EVIRRFPRRNNSSL

-83 AKLGKSAMVA
+83 AKIGKSTIAA

-110 GGGLSRVLPA
+110 GGGLSRVHPV

-141 SALIDNSIFHGN
+141 SAIVDNSIFHGN

-158 PRKITWRRVM
+158 PRKITWRRVIDM
-168 DINDR
+168 NDR

-208 LSRSYAEL
+208 LSRSYEEL
-216 KDKIRKTL
+216 KDRIRKIL
-224 VGFTYDDRPVMT
+224 VSYTYDDHPVIA

-248 LKHALLPNL
+248 LKYALLPNL
-257 VQTTEGVPAIIH
+257 VQTTEGVPAVIH

-276 AQGTNSIIG
+276 AQGTNSIMG

-296 VTEAGFGFELGAEK
+296 VTEAGFGFDLGAEK

-315 APYGNLN
+315 APYGNFN
-322 PRIVV
+322 PRIVI
-327 LVATIRALKYHAGVA
+327 LVATVRALKYHAGIA
-342 REDLNG
+342 REELND
-348 PNPRLAVLGMANLRK
+348 PNPHAAVLGMANLRK

-375 IIALNRFPSDT
+375 IVALNRFPSDA
-386 DEEIRA
+386 DEEIKV
-392 VVEAAEYE
+392 VVEAAENE

-406 ADIFRLGGE
+406 VDIFSLGGE

-423 TANLIAQSSGAFRT
+423 TVRLIAEAKGTFKP
-437 LYKWDQPVEDKIFTI
+437 LYDWKLPVEDKIFKI

-463 YQPLARRNLD
+463 YQSQARRNLD
-473 LIKKFGFDKLPICI
+473 MIKKIGYDKLPVCI

-494 SDNPALLGLPR
+494 SDNPSLLGLPSN
-505 DFIVTVREIKIASG
+505 FVVTVREIKIAAG
-519 AGFLIPITGDIL
+519 AGFLVPITGEIL

-537 KTPAAYHID
+537 KEPAAYNIN
-546 IDDDGNITGV
+546 IDDTGNITGI
-556 DSPPLPAIP
+556 L
-565 ATPGAARHG
+565 

>member
-1 MGKVKGQRDN
+1 MTMEKAKGQRSDP
-11 KGMRPIREIAAAIGL
+11 GMRPIREIAASAGL
-26 LEDDLEYYGR
+26 SEDDLEYYGR
-36 YKAKVGLKAINRL
+36 YKAKVRLEAIHRGE
-49 KRRTDASL
+49 RRANASL

-83 AKLGKSAMVA
+83 ARLGKSAAVA
-93 LREPSL
+93 LREPSM
-99 GPVFGIKGGAT
+99 GPVFGVKGGAT
-110 GGGLSRVLPA
+110 GGGLSRVLPV

-129 DFPAVESAHNLL
+129 DFAAVESSHNLL
-141 SALIDNSIFHGN
+141 AALIDNVIFHGN

-158 PRKITWRRVM
+158 PRKVAWRRVL

-224 VGFTYDDRPVMT
+224 VGFTYDDRPVIT

-248 LKHALLPNL
+248 LKYALLPNL
-257 VQTTEGVPAIIH
+257 VQTTEGVPAVIH

-276 AQGTNSIIG
+276 AQGTSSIIG
-285 TDLALRLADYV
+285 AELALRLADYV

-310 YFDIV
+310 FFDIV

-327 LVATIRALKYHAGVA
+327 LVATVRALKYHAGVA
-342 REDLNG
+342 REALDA
-348 PNPRLAVLGMANLRK
+348 PHPRLAVLGMANLRK

-375 IIALNRFPSDT
+375 IVALNRFPSDT
-386 DEEIRA
+386 DEEVQA
-392 VVEAAEYE
+392 VIKAAEDE

-423 TANLIAQSSGAFRT
+423 TANLIAKAPGGFRT
-437 LYKWDQPVEDKIFTI
+437 LYRWDQPVEDKIFTI

-463 YQPLARRNLD
+463 YQPQARRNLD
-473 LIKKFGFDKLPICI
+473 LINRFGFDKLPVCI

-531 RMPGLS
+531 RMPGLA
-537 KTPAAYHID
+537 KRPAADRID
-546 IDDDGNITGV
+546 IDDAGNITGIDTV
-556 DSPPLPAIP
+556 
-565 ATPGAARHG
+565 

>member
-1 MGKVKGQRDN
+1 MKTKQHSPEKN
-11 KGMRPIREIAAAIGL
+11 LRPIVEIASSIGL
-26 LEDDLEYYGR
+26 TENDLELYGR
-36 YKAKVGLKAINRL
+36 YKAKVRLEAI
-49 KRRTDASL
+49 RRFSRRKDSAL

-83 AKLGKSAMVA
+83 AKIGKSTIAA

-110 GGGLSRVLPA
+110 GGGLSRVHPV

-141 SALIDNSIFHGN
+141 SAIVDNSIFHGN

-158 PRKITWRRVM
+158 PRKITWRRVL
-168 DINDR
+168 DVNDR

-208 LSRSYAEL
+208 LSRSYEEL
-216 KDKIRKTL
+216 KDKIGKIL
-224 VGFTYDDRPVMT
+224 VSFTYDDQPVT
-236 GDLKVEGAVTAL
+236 ASHLKVEGAVTAL
-248 LKHALLPNL
+248 LKYALLPNL

-276 AQGTNSIIG
+276 AQGTSSIMG

-296 VTEAGFGFELGAEK
+296 VTEAGFGFDLGAEK
-310 YFDIV
+310 FFDIV

-327 LVATIRALKYHAGVA
+327 LVATIRALKYHAGISREELPEPNA
-342 REDLNG
+342 RA
-348 PNPRLAVLGMANLRK
+348 AVLGMANLRK
-363 HYENIDKFNVPC
+363 HYNNIDKFNVPC
-375 IIALNRFPSDT
+375 IVALNRFPTDT
-386 DEEIRA
+386 DEEIKA
-392 VVEAAEYE
+392 VIEAAENE

-415 GGLELAEK
+415 GGLELAQK
-423 TANLIAQSSGAFRT
+423 TIQLIADTPGAFKP
-437 LYKWDQPVEDKIFTI
+437 LYEWDLPVEDKIFKV

-463 YQPLARRNLD
+463 YQPQAKRNLD
-473 LIKKFGFDKLPICI
+473 LIKKIGYDKLPVCV

-494 SDNPALLGLPR
+494 SDNPSLLGLPKN
-505 DFIVTVREIKIASG
+505 FIVTVREIKVASG
-519 AGFLIPITGDIL
+519 AGFLIPITGEIL
-531 RMPGLS
+531 RMPGLA
-537 KTPAAYHID
+537 KFPAAYNINID
-546 IDDDGNITGV
+546 NNGIITGIV
-556 DSPPLPAIP
+556 
-565 ATPGAARHG
+565 

>member
-1 MGKVKGQRDN
+1 MKNEKVQSRDS
-11 KGMRPIREIAAAIGL
+11 GMRPIREIAASVGL
-26 LEDDLEYYGR
+26 SEDDLEFYGR
-36 YKAKVGLKAINRL
+36 YKAKVRLEAIQRGE
-49 KRRTDASL
+49 RRANASL

-71 KTTVSIGLAQAL
+71 KTTVSIGLTQAL
-83 AKLGKSAMVA
+83 AKLGKSAIVA

-99 GPVFGIKGGAT
+99 GPVFGVKGGAT

-120 DDINLHFTN
+120 DEINLHFTN
-129 DFPAVESAHNLL
+129 DFAAVENAHNLL
-141 SALIDNSIFHGN
+141 AALIDNSIFHGN

-158 PRKITWRRVM
+158 PRKVAWRRVL

-224 VGFTYDDRPVMT
+224 VGFTYDDQPVIT
-236 GDLKVEGAVTAL
+236 GDLKIEGAVTAL

-257 VQTTEGVPAIIH
+257 VQTTEGVPALIH

-276 AQGTNSIIG
+276 AQGTSSILG
-285 TDLALRLADYV
+285 AELALRLADYV

-310 YFDIV
+310 FFDIV
-315 APYGNLN
+315 APYGDLN

-342 REDLNG
+342 REALDA

-386 DEEIRA
+386 DEEVQA
-392 VVEAAEYE
+392 VIKAAEGE

-406 ADIFRLGGE
+406 ADIFRRGGE

-423 TANLIAQSSGAFRT
+423 TANLIAKATGDYRT
-437 LYKWDQPVEDKIFTI
+437 LYKWDSPVEDKIFTI

-473 LIKKFGFDKLPICI
+473 LIKRFGFDKLPVCI

-519 AGFLIPITGDIL
+519 AGFLVPITGEIL
-531 RMPGLS
+531 RMPGLA
-537 KTPAAYHID
+537 KRPAADRID
-546 IDDDGNITGV
+546 IDDDGNITGI
-556 DSPPLPAIP
+556 DPA
-565 ATPGAARHG
+565 

>member
-1 MGKVKGQRDN
+1 MMKTKQHSPEKN
-11 KGMRPIREIAAAIGL
+11 LRPIVEIASSIGL
-26 LEDDLEYYGR
+26 TENDLELYGR
-36 YKAKVGLKAINRL
+36 YKAKVRLEAI
-49 KRRTDASL
+49 RRFSRRKDSAL

-83 AKLGKSAMVA
+83 VKIGKSTIAA

-110 GGGLSRVLPA
+110 GGGLSRVHPV

-141 SALIDNSIFHGN
+141 SAIVDNSVFHGN

-158 PRKITWRRVM
+158 PRKITWRRVL
-168 DINDR
+168 DVNDR

-208 LSRSYAEL
+208 LSRSYEEL
-216 KDKIRKTL
+216 KDKIGKIL
-224 VGFTYDDRPVMT
+224 VSFTYDDQPVT
-236 GDLKVEGAVTAL
+236 ASHLKVEGAVTAL
-248 LKHALLPNL
+248 LKYALLPNL

-276 AQGTNSIIG
+276 AQGTSSIMG

-296 VTEAGFGFELGAEK
+296 VTEAGFGFDLGAEK
-310 YFDIV
+310 FFDIV

-327 LVATIRALKYHAGVA
+327 LVATIRALKYHAGISREELPEPNA
-342 REDLNG
+342 RA
-348 PNPRLAVLGMANLRK
+348 AVLGMANLRK
-363 HYENIDKFNVPC
+363 HYNNIDKFNVPC
-375 IIALNRFPSDT
+375 IVALNRFPTDT
-386 DEEIRA
+386 DEEIKA
-392 VVEAAEYE
+392 VMEAAENE

-415 GGLELAEK
+415 GGLELAQK
-423 TANLIAQSSGAFRT
+423 TVQLIADIPGAFKP
-437 LYKWDQPVEDKIFTI
+437 LYEWNLPVEDKIFKV

-463 YQPLARRNLD
+463 YQPQAKRNLD
-473 LIKKFGFDKLPICI
+473 LIKKIGYDKLPVCV

-494 SDNPALLGLPR
+494 SDNPSLLGLPKN
-505 DFIVTVREIKIASG
+505 FIVTVREIKVASG
-519 AGFLIPITGDIL
+519 AGFLIPITGEIL
-531 RMPGLS
+531 RMPGLAKS
-537 KTPAAYHID
+537 PAAYNINID
-546 IDDDGNITGV
+546 NNGIITGIV
-556 DSPPLPAIP
+556 
-565 ATPGAARHG
+565 